1 MRCLIVDDEE
11 MSRKNL
17 QLLCEKIEDLEVEG
31 LCSSALEAF
40 QRLQKEAVDLLFLDI
55 EMPGLSGIELV
66 KSGSKLPQVIFTSS
80 KTDYAAEAFDLQ
92 DIVIDYIIKPV
103 TLPRLIKALER
114 VKKSGNSIKNANTP
128 ASNFIFIKTDK
139 RLVRIDLEEL
149 LYVETVG
156 DYVLFKTKDQQH
168 IVHSSLK
175 GIDEKLQHENF
186 IKVHRSYIVNLT
198 KIVDIE
204 ENTIVIDKK
213 VIPVSRAH
221 KSLLMQKINLI

>member
-17 QLLCEKIEDLEVEG
+17 QLLCEKIEDLQVAG
-31 LCSSALEAF
+31 VFHNALDAF
-40 QRLQKEAVDLLFLDI
+40 YWLQKETVDLIFLDI
-55 EMPGLSGIELV
+55 EMPGLSGLELV
-66 KSGSKLPQVIFTSS
+66 KSAPQLPMVIFTTS
-80 KTDYAAEAFDLQ
+80 KTDYAAEAFDLKE
-92 DIVIDYIIKPV
+92 IVVDYITKPV
-103 TLPRLIKALER
+103 TMPRLLKALER
-114 VKKSGNSIKNANTP
+114 VKKTNA
-128 ASNFIFIKTDK
+128 ASPLTVELNYIFIKTDK
-139 RLVRIDLEEL
+139 RLVRIDLEDL
-149 LYVETVG
+149 HYIETVG

-175 GIDEKLQHENF
+175 AIDEKLRHPNF
-186 IKVHRSYIVNLT
+186 LKVHRSYIVNLT

-204 ENTIVIDKK
+204 ENTLVIEKK